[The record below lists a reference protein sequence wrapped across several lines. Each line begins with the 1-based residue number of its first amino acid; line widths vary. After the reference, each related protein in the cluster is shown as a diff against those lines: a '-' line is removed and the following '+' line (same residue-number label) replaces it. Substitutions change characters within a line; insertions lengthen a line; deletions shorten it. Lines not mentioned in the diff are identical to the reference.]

1 MHGANFKDF
10 RYSLWTMWRR
20 ECQLSRD
27 FELYRN
33 PIIQCVY
40 CENCA
45 ILGSNIGKINNVPHR
60 LLFLMLPSYLLTY
73 RLYLAFGDLYTSEL
87 KIWKNRAI
95 IYCMNCVGLSQSKM
109 LFLHPLWPTFK
120 TLNIFWKTP
129 QFAHFWILVYGFKCP
144 TTLRTPL
151 KNSWT

>member
-20 ECQLSRD
+20 ECQLETLCR
-27 FELYRN
+27 FWFLNGIAILLYN
-33 PIIQCVY
+33 VYY

-87 KIWKNRAI
+87 KIWKNSAI
-95 IYCMNCVGLSQSKM
+95 IYCMNCDIKEVISSASLA
-109 LFLHPLWPTFK
+109 
-120 TLNIFWKTP
+120 NFWNTKY
-129 QFAHFWILVYGFKCP
+129 F
-144 TTLRTPL
+144 L
-151 KNSWT
+151 KNLSICTFFGF